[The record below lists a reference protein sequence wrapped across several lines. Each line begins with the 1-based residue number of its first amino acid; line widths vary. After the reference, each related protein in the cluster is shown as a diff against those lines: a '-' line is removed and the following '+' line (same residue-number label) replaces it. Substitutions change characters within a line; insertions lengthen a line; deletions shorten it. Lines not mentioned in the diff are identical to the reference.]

1 MDIMGDVLV
10 LSLPVSILWKVRI
23 SIRQKIGLACSL
35 CLSCIMVIVTIVR
48 IAGMRHG
55 NSGNVNTVWL
65 SFWQQQECSIAILMM
80 SVSAFRPLFVPST
93 TRPPILRHQRS
104 SPSER
109 KKRFLRQ
116 RHDPDLYDTNETNVL
131 PQIPSATLTGVASM
145 IEMDG
150 QSTETA
156 DLDQQFLSRLPPSD
170 HDRSAGTTTANS
182 SARDAEL
189 GLSTHTSR
197 PETSNAKQSRASGT
211 RWWKALLQP
220 ETDRTASTTRTGYW
234 EIMSLFRTGHSES
247 VVQSKDSSEGQV

>member
-10 LSLPVSILWKVRI
+10 LSLPISILWKVRV

-55 NSGNVNTVWL
+55 NSGNVDIVWL

-80 SVSAFRPLFVPST
+80 SVSAFRPLFVPNT
-93 TRPPILRHQRS
+93 TRPHILRHQRS

-145 IEMDG
+145 IERNG
-150 QSTETA
+150 QSTKTA
-156 DLDQQFLSRLPPSD
+156 DLDQQFHSHLSPSD
-170 HDRSAGTTTANS
+170 HDRSAETTTANS
-182 SARDAEL
+182 SARDAGL
-189 GLSTHTSR
+189 GLSTHTR
-197 PETSNAKQSRASGT
+197 PETSIAKQSRASGT

-220 ETDRTASTTRTGYW
+220 KIDRTASTTRTGYW

-247 VVQSKDSSEGQV
+247 LVQSKDSSEGQV